1 MSMNEVSVSVI
12 REGPGRGGGGRE
24 REGARMNFHPKS
36 MRRTGD

>member
-1 MSMNEVSVSVI
+1 MKFQFQLSE
-12 REGPGRGGGGRE
+12 RARGGGGGRE